1 MKFKNLAIDP
11 AKNPAILDTCSWDV
25 AAIRQIITQLPR
37 EYLDELTTY
46 ALDKK
51 HLPQHANF
59 FPHDGS
65 LSCKDGKTFFLASM
79 YDGQQ
84 VFVELLNGP
93 NRKPI
98 LGDPVVDIALEN
110 GKRVSIQK
118 TDAAIADKFFRYVN
132 PAKGSQALAN
142 TPRLG
147 IGVRMTTACWPAIL
161 KAMDQ
166 KGFSA
171 NIIQNSVRELNF
183 MSNLLNAEPPE
194 TNYACGFGTIE
205 TGYTGSSYEGLWLAG
220 VLAALKYPQT
230 LSYGADADHL
240 QVKRGSTGMAQAKRY
255 IDSCRYYSFYT
266 LDMADILDYQCLQE
280 KSDATAAQTLEKKIP
295 DANVRNEIVSY
306 HQQGCKIDGK
316 KFTFDLSVLH
326 RMIGKYWDSMNALE
340 ELNAYIQS
348 LKDGQSFD
356 LEFTIDEHPPEIAA
370 FDCLTSDEEYL
381 FVLREIKRRNL
392 PVTHVA
398 SNYGVE
404 KGLDYRC
411 PDGLEGLEKRISS
424 QFRIAE
430 EFGVMLDFH
439 SADDLTSAPRRII
452 QKATGGKHHFKISP
466 MLQIIYADVL
476 QDFHPALFE
485 QWWKDA
491 LDYATREAAAGS
503 PFAKECLAEY
513 QSNTVQTPSRHHM
526 VFHHYSFA
534 FVGKRDV
541 NGQFLNREK
550 FYDLSQAFYAEYEI
564 RLVDYL
570 CNLADELF

>member
-1 MKFKNLAIDP
+1 MRFNKLDINP
-11 AKNPAILDTCSWDV
+11 AENPAILDTCSWDN
-25 AAIRQIITQLPR
+25 AAVRQMTSQLSK
-37 EYLDELTTY
+37 EYIEGLAASADE
-46 ALDKK
+46 KK
-51 HLPQHANF
+51 PLPQHSNF
-59 FPHDGS
+59 SPYDGS
-65 LSCKDGKTFFLASM
+65 LSYKDGKAVFLAGLQ
-79 YDGQQ
+79 DGQQ
-84 VFVELLNGP
+84 VFAEVLDEGKPPVLGEPISEITLKNG
-93 NRKPI
+93 R
-98 LGDPVVDIALEN
+98 
-110 GKRVSIQK
+110 RVAIQK
-118 TDAAIADKFFRYVN
+118 TDAAIVDKFFRDVN
-132 PAKGSQALAN
+132 PAKGSRALKS

-220 VLAALKYPQT
+220 VLEALKYPKT
-230 LSYGADADHL
+230 LAYGADADHL
-240 QVKRGSTGMAQAKRY
+240 QVKRGSKGMAKAKRY

-266 LDMADILDYQCLQE
+266 LDMADILNYQCLTE
-280 KSDATAAQTLEKKIP
+280 RSDSAASDFARGKFSAGSMWNEIQTYHTAACVINGRKYSMDKDVVNRL
-295 DANVRNEIVSY
+295 
-306 HQQGCKIDGK
+306 
-316 KFTFDLSVLH
+316 
-326 RMIGKYWDSMNALE
+326 IGKYWDSLEVLE
-340 ELNAYIQS
+340 ELTGYIRS
-348 LKDGQSFD
+348 IKNGRDFD

-411 PDGLEGLEKRISS
+411 PDGLEGLERRIAS
-424 QFRIAE
+424 QFRLAE

-439 SADDLTSAPRRII
+439 SADDLTSAPRQII
-452 QKATGGKHHFKISP
+452 RKATGGKHHFKISP

-476 QDFHPALFE
+476 QDFHPDLFE
-485 QWWKDA
+485 MWWNDA
-491 LDYATREAAAGS
+491 RAYAMREATAGS

-513 QSNTVQTPSRHHM
+513 EANPVKKPSRHHM
-526 VFHHYSFA
+526 LFHHYSFA
-534 FVGKRDV
+534 FVGKRDM
-541 NGQFLNREK
+541 NGQFLHRAK
-550 FYDLSQAFYAEYEI
+550 FYNLSKAFYDEYEN
-564 RLVDYL
+564 RLAGYL
-570 CNLADELF
+570 GNLADELF